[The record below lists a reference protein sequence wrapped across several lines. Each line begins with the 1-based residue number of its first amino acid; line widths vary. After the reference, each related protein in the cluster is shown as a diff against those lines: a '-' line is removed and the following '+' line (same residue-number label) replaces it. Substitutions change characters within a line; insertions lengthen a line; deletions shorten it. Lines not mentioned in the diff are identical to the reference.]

1 MKKFSFKGIYWRI
14 FFTFLA
20 TSLLATLVTLA
31 YAVAFRQLSNDT
43 ANLIAP
49 TEGYI
54 SSAELVLQRGGEPL
68 LMEWLISME
77 NYPHVNAYV
86 FDQSGNNLLGA
97 EIPEDVQKYAFAR
110 DEYNAQIQPLSTS
123 EVLVKAPLTSLSG
136 EYYLLVVEL
145 VHPFVIEGVHYY
157 MLLGLGISIVLFALI
172 TSLLSRYLTRPIFSL
187 KKSMRLMKG
196 GELGVRPKDRLL
208 KRQDEIGDL
217 SREFYNMAHRVEQLV
232 EDQKLL
238 LRDVSHEL
246 RSPLAR
252 LQVANELARL
262 DADEGIVNY
271 LDRIELESNRL
282 NEMIGDLL
290 ELAKLEVSNQFTYP
304 ETDLVKLVDDICHDA
319 RFEQQQ
325 ENICFDTNVDTSFIH
340 AEAKML
346 TSALENII
354 RNALL
359 HTAKGTQV
367 EVFLHQLQG
376 KVCVTIRDHGTGV
389 DEKMIPHLT
398 KPFYRAEDARER
410 KPEDEISKKHRGFGL
425 GLSIAYRTVKYF
437 NGEMKIRNHPAGGL
451 EIECCFY
458 FNNSEIDG

>member
-1 MKKFSFKGIYWRI
+1 M
-14 FFTFLA
+14 
-20 TSLLATLVTLA
+20 
-31 YAVAFRQLSNDT
+31 
-43 ANLIAP
+43 
-49 TEGYI
+49 
-54 SSAELVLQRGGEPL
+54 
-68 LMEWLISME
+68 
-77 NYPHVNAYV
+77 
-86 FDQSGNNLLGA
+86 
-97 EIPEDVQKYAFAR
+97 
-110 DEYNAQIQPLSTS
+110 
-123 EVLVKAPLTSLSG
+123 
-136 EYYLLVVEL
+136 
-145 VHPFVIEGVHYY
+145 
-157 MLLGLGISIVLFALI
+157 
-172 TSLLSRYLTRPIFSL
+172 
-187 KKSMRLMKG
+187 
-196 GELGVRPKDRLL
+196 
-208 KRQDEIGDL
+208 
-217 SREFYNMAHRVEQLV
+217 V

-262 DADEGIVNY
+262 DANDDVANY

-290 ELAKLEVSNQFTYP
+290 ELAKLEVPSQFSYP
-304 ETDLVKLVDDICHDA
+304 ETDLVQLVDDICHDA

-325 ENICFDTNVDTSFIH
+325 ENIRFETNVAKSLIY

-367 EVFLHQLQG
+367 EVCLQQMQD
-376 KVCVTIRDHGTGV
+376 KVCVTIRDHGAGV
-389 DEKMIPHLT
+389 DEQMIPHLT
-398 KPFYRAEDARER
+398 KPFYRAENARER
-410 KPEDEISKKHRGFGL
+410 NPEDEMTKKHRGFGL

-458 FNNSEIDG
+458 FDDSEMDE